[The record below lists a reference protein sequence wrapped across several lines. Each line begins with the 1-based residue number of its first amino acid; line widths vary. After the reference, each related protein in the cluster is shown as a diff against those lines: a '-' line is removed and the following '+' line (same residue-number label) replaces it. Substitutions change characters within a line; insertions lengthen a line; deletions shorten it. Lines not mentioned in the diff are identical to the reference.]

1 MRHRAPTCG
10 QTNPAPRI
18 LRAHDDIFIRE
29 LSVQVCMGSGFGMH
43 MAEGGAAGWEVLHAN
58 SRNRSL
64 TDRTKLDQELNSN
77 ITEEAI
83 YDYFTSYIST
93 FLDYACELPGSATGP
108 RSSGDY
114 NSLRRHCD

>member
-1 MRHRAPTCG
+1 
-10 QTNPAPRI
+10 
-18 LRAHDDIFIRE
+18 
-29 LSVQVCMGSGFGMH
+29 MGSGFGMH

-83 YDYFTSYIST
+83 YDYFTSYIFT
-93 FLDYACELPGSATGP
+93 FLDYACERPGLATVH
-108 RSSGDY
+108 RSSGGY
-114 NSLRRHCD
+114 TRMGRRCN